1 MLSII
6 SKDNPDNVTPL
17 MLDDED
23 WYVVHAYNGADTLQF
38 TVASQSAYRWLF
50 EEETK
55 VLATGLRGGDNRF
68 VVKNI
73 DSHSGSVVVDCSIDL
88 YDWQR
93 TIYDTYRHLNYTLE
107 DVLRDITPSGWTYSG
122 QQQFGQSVTVEDA
135 RNEPFK
141 AATPLDILNGCQ
153 ELFGC
158 VFNFDVINR
167 KLTVIDPESYAPSG
181 DFLSDEVNLKSVGFV
196 GNTDSYATR
205 LYAYGKRDDNGEN
218 PVTFESI
225 NNGKPYIDNNKF
237 SDDVI
242 CVGWSDER
250 YTIPENLLAA
260 AKVKLASMATPIRSY
275 ECEVSQLNRKIWL
288 YMVLTLITTDDGTR
302 VDHQIVEWKE
312 YARPDLDVVTLS
324 ATQPSIEDIINDNFG
339 NNDGVTDDELWGAIN
354 GAVDGIHNA
363 YQEAIDK
370 ATDMIVGNNGG
381 YFKQIFDADGNWIE
395 LLNLGDSMDVN
406 QARQVWR
413 WNASGLGHSNNGI
426 NGSFDLALLADGS
439 INATMMTTGIL
450 QGGQSYWNLNTGDLS
465 IVGRFRTHSDV
476 SEAGVDIN
484 PNFSTYYPSEG
495 GTNDAAAVEFMGPYA
510 SRPGVR
516 ANSGTSSRARAAI
529 EMFSG
534 KWNDANRCSY
544 VLASSSPNYSGATVF
559 DTRIT
564 SSASAGLLVYQS
576 YPNGGTPSLERAFVE
591 AACVSGTDTSG
602 SGGAVI
608 DNYFQALARNVA
620 GGFVVG
626 IGASARLGRVYIGG
640 ALDVYSGSGTFVCG
654 RYTISSAENNVYY
667 EYDLAV
673 ATPAAVGGYL
683 GFTSVRHSQYDTHSA
698 ISGTTSAS
706 VDTASGVTAF
716 VKTFP
721 TTLYAAGPG
730 GNDPVWLKTWDGYIP
745 LVLNILCVLVS
756 FR

>member
-38 TVASQSAYRWLF
+38 TVASQSSYRWLF

-73 DSHSGSVVVDCSIDL
+73 DSHSGSVVVDCSLDL

-93 TIYDTYRHLNYTLE
+93 TIYDTYRHMNYTLE

-218 PVTFESI
+218 PVTFEDI
-225 NNGKPYIDNNKF
+225 NNGKPYVENNEF

-250 YTIPENLLAA
+250 YTDAEHLLEAA
-260 AKVKLASMATPIRSY
+260 TVKLASMAIPVRSY
-275 ECEVSQLNRKIWL
+275 ECEVSQLNRNIWL

-302 VDHQIVEWKE
+302 VNHQIIEWKE

-354 GAVDGIHNA
+354 GAVDDMHNA

-381 YFKQIFDADGNWIE
+381 YFKQIFDAEDNWIE

-465 IVGRFRTHSDV
+465 IIGRFRTRADA
-476 SEAGVDIN
+476 SEAGIDID
-484 PNFSTYYPSEG
+484 PNYSLLYPQEG
-495 GTNDAAAVEFMGPYA
+495 EANDAAAIEFTGPY
-510 SRPGVR
+510 STGPSLR
-516 ANSGTSSRARAAI
+516 ANSGTSTRQRATV
-529 EMFSG
+529 ELFSG
-534 KWNDANRCSY
+534 KYSEGDRCSY
-544 VLASSSPNYSGATVF
+544 IYATAHPRNSGKEIFGLTAESGAF
-559 DTRIT
+559 ADMM
-564 SSASAGLLVYQS
+564 VYQS
-576 YPNGGTPSLERAFVE
+576 YPRGGSPSAECAFVE
-591 AACVSGTDTSG
+591 AGCVTGTVEGRT
-602 SGGAVI
+602 VI
-608 DNYFQALARNVA
+608 ENYLQAGVRNVA
-620 GGFVVG
+620 AGIFVGV
-626 IGASARLGRVYIGG
+626 GASARLGHVYLGG
-640 ALDVYSGSGTFVCG
+640 VLDSFTAAGTFFWG
-654 RYTISSAENNVYY
+654 RYTINSAKNNTYY
-667 EYDLAV
+667 EYDVAL
-673 ATPAAVGGYL
+673 ATPAAIGNYM
-683 GFTSVRHSQYDTHSA
+683 GFTSVRHSQYDSHSA
-698 ISGTTSAS
+698 CGRQPSSS
-706 VDTASGVTAF
+706 VDLASGVTAF

-721 TTLYAAGPG
+721 TTIYAAGPG
-730 GNDPVWLKTWDGYIP
+730 GNSPIWLNTWNGYIP
-745 LVLNILCVLVS
+745 LVLNVLCVLVA
-756 FR
+756 